1 MKNVTLQLL
10 LRMVVDMDIQ
20 IKQRLY
26 ITTVAITLL
35 WLLCMGVVNL
45 LHVQDIRALALSDC
59 IKDNF
64 QLFELCY
71 KRTNDEISPTLLNYL
86 SPFIPVTILLW
97 ISWVLKFKFQF
108 EMQDA
113 PSKLRKSFVVLLYL
127 IGSLGIFVPF
137 YIVIEKEVE
146 RLYAVSLHYLFLMP
160 WLAISWIAI
169 PIFFKKLLDSEN
181 KITEFKYL
189 NKVIYCVAVSPFLA
203 VIFLLFRQ
211 EFKF

>member
-1 MKNVTLQLL
+1 
-10 LRMVVDMDIQ
+10 MDIQ
-20 IKQRLY
+20 TKQRLY
-26 ITTVAITLL
+26 ITTVALAL
-35 WLLCMGVVNL
+35 VWQLCMGVVNL
-45 LHVQDIRALALSDC
+45 SHVQDIRALALTEC
-59 IKDNF
+59 LKDNF

-86 SPFIPVTILLW
+86 SPFIPASVLLW
-97 ISWVLKFKFQF
+97 ISWVLKLQLQF
-108 EMQDA
+108 EMQYT
-113 PSKLRKSFVVLLYL
+113 PSKFRKFISIFLYL

-189 NKVIYCVAVSPFLA
+189 KKVIYCVAASPFLA
-203 VIFLLFRQ
+203 VIFLLLRQ